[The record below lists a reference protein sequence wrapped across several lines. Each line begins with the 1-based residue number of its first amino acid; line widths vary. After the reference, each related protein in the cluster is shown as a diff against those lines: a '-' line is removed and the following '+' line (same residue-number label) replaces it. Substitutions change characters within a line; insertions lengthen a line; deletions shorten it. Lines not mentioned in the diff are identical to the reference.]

1 MPELPEVE
9 TIVRSLRNAVDLAFS
24 NSPNLKD
31 RPGVVSRKI
40 ADVEA
45 NWQRSI
51 AEPDAV
57 SFCHRIHG
65 QTIMD
70 VQRRGKFIVFQFDDD
85 WMLIHLRMSGDIRVE
100 SRLGNPLLLHD
111 RVVFNFTDDARM
123 VFNDTRKFGRVWL
136 VKDAH
141 SVLERLG
148 PEPLSPDLT
157 VASFHQSLLRHK
169 RAIKPVLLD
178 QGFIAGMGNIYTDEA
193 LHLARIHP
201 LEKASSLNSERVEEL
216 LMAIRSVLEEG
227 IRRNGASI
235 DWVYRGGDFQNY
247 FRVYQRTGDACPVCG
262 TKIERIVVGQRGTH
276 FCPACQPPVYDK

>member
-24 NSPNLKD
+24 NSPTLKD
-31 RPGVVSRKI
+31 RPGVVRRKI
-40 ADVEA
+40 ADVEV
-45 NWQRSI
+45 NWERSI
-51 AEPDAV
+51 AEPDVV
-57 SFCHRIHG
+57 SFYRRIHG
-65 QTIMD
+65 QTILD
-70 VQRRGKFIVFQFDDD
+70 VQRRGKFIVFQLDDD
-85 WMLIHLRMSGDIRVE
+85 CLLIHLRMSGDIRVE
-100 SRLGNPLLLHD
+100 SRINNPLLPHD

-136 VKDAH
+136 VADAC

-148 PEPLSPDLT
+148 PEPLSPDLST
-157 VASFHQSLLRHK
+157 AGFHQALQRHK
-169 RAIKPVLLD
+169 RAIKPILLD
-178 QGFIAGMGNIYTDEA
+178 QGFVAGMGNIYTDEA

-201 LEKASSLNSERVEEL
+201 LEKASSLNYERAEDL
-216 LMAIRSVLEEG
+216 LKAIRSVLEEG

-247 FRVYQRTGDACPVCG
+247 FRVYQRTGDACKVCG

-276 FCPACQPPVYDK
+276 FCPTCQPPEIDR

>member
-31 RPGVVSRKI
+31 RPGVVRRKI
-40 ADVEA
+40 ADVEV

-51 AEPDAV
+51 AEPDAF
-57 SFCHRIHG
+57 SFYRRIHG
-65 QTIMD
+65 QTILD
-70 VQRRGKFIVFQFDDD
+70 VQRRGKFIVFQLDDD
-85 WMLIHLRMSGDIRVE
+85 WMLIHLRMSGDVRVE
-100 SRLGNPLLLHD
+100 SRINNPLLPHD
-111 RVVFNFTDDARM
+111 KVVFNFTDDARM
-123 VFNDTRKFGRVWL
+123 VFNDPRKFGRVWL

-148 PEPLSPDLT
+148 PEPLSPDLS
-157 VASFHQSLLRHK
+157 ASVFHQALLCHK

-178 QGFIAGMGNIYTDEA
+178 QGFVAGMGNIYTDEA

-201 LEKASSLNSERVEEL
+201 LETASSLSSERAEEL
-216 LMAIRSVLEEG
+216 LAAIRSVLEEG

-247 FRVYQRTGDACPVCG
+247 FRVYQRTGDACPVCE

-276 FCPACQPPVYDK
+276 FCPACQPPVIDR